1 MMRPEPEVMLPAYR
15 HGAQTPWGGDG
26 LGRVY
31 GKDIPD
37 ERTGESLEVSV
48 IPGLNSRLRDGE
60 ELGAWLRRWGTAAAG
75 SDYPDEFPLLLK
87 LIDARDTLSVQV
99 HPDDAYARRVENK
112 LGKTEAWVIL
122 HAEKDSFLVYGT
134 VPGTGKEALKA
145 ASREGKA
152 VEKLLRRV
160 PVHEGEVYYIPSGTV
175 HAIGA
180 GLTLYEI
187 QQSSD
192 VTYRFYDWDRTDKN
206 GNKRELHI
214 DKAVDVTDVGFRADA
229 AVPCVIA
236 PGREMLL
243 DTPFFL
249 LERWTDCKAVLEAD
263 ARRFRMLTAL
273 EKTKVS
279 WNEKEE
285 TLLPGQTMF
294 IPAMTPTLRIET
306 GKMLL
311 GYPAYRQKT
320 SEA

>member
-192 VTYRFYDWDRTDKN
+192 VTYRFYDWDRRDAA
-206 GNKRELHI
+206 GRQRELHLE
-214 DKAVDVTDVGFRADA
+214 KALDVAVLDFRRT
-229 AVPCVIA
+229 AVREEQLA
-236 PGREMLL
+236 PGR
-243 DTPFFL
+243 FL
-249 LERWTDCKAVLEAD
+249 LLREKYFSLERMENGEFRLERD
-263 ARRFRMLTAL
+263 PRRFRILTAL
-273 EKTKVS
+273 RPCRLA
-279 WNEKEE
+279 WE
-285 TLLPGQTMF
+285 TGEMPLPAGRTALLPADGF
-294 IPAMTPTLRIET
+294 PLTLTAGEAL
-306 GKMLL
+306 MA
-311 GYPAYRQKT
+311 YPAVKD
-320 SEA
+320 